1 MTLAI
6 EAVTVRYG
14 ETTAVDQV
22 TLTVATGE
30 VLALVGPSG
39 CGKSTL
45 LRTIAG
51 LVQPVSGQIVWQGR
65 DITQVPTHQRGIGL
79 MFQDHAL
86 FTHRSVADNIAF
98 GLKMAGASTSRQ
110 HERTHELLEMVG
122 LAGFGGRS
130 VEGLSGGEA
139 QRVALARALAPEP
152 ELLLLDEPLA
162 SLDRARRIELN
173 AELARLLH
181 ELRQTSVYV
190 THDQDEA
197 FSVADQVGVMHGGR
211 LLRSGSPAEV
221 WRDPQSELVARFVG
235 HEAIIERDGQRFA
248 VRPDAVAL
256 VPPGDRPADGSY
268 AGTVTACAFQGDR
281 YELLIDVDGQRWRVF
296 SADSERCREPGQTH
310 TAARHVV
317 AAYRLVMSCRRR
329 AGVSLFIV
337 LAKRK
342 LSS

>member
-6 EAVTVRYG
+6 EAVTVCYG
-14 ETTAVDQV
+14 ETVAVDQV
-22 TLTVATGE
+22 TLTVATGD

-45 LRTIAG
+45 LRSIAG

-65 DITQVPTHQRGIGL
+65 DITEVPTHQRGIGL

-98 GLKMAGASTSRQ
+98 GLKMAGVSSSRQ
-110 HERTHELLEMVG
+110 HQRTHELLEMVG
-122 LAGFGGRS
+122 LEGFGGRS

-173 AELARLLH
+173 AELARVLH
-181 ELRQTSVYV
+181 DLRQTSVYV

-248 VRPDAVAL
+248 VRPDAVELIPLA
-256 VPPGDRPADGSY
+256 DQPADSSY

-281 YELLIDVDGQRWRVF
+281 YELLVEVAGQPWRVF
-296 SADSERCREPGQTH
+296 NADPRTVGSQVNLILRPD
-310 TAARHVV
+310 
-317 AAYRLVMSCRRR
+317 M
-329 AGVSLFIV
+329 
-337 LAKRK
+337 
-342 LSS
+342 LSPLIG

>member
-130 VEGLSGGEA
+130 VEGT
-139 QRVALARALAPEP
+139 VW
-152 ELLLLDEPLA
+152 
-162 SLDRARRIELN
+162 RR
-173 AELARLLH
+173 
-181 ELRQTSVYV
+181 
-190 THDQDEA
+190 
-197 FSVADQVGVMHGGR
+197 
-211 LLRSGSPAEV
+211 SPAGC
-221 WRDPQSELVARFVG
+221 VG
-235 HEAIIERDGQRFA
+235 SS
-248 VRPDAVAL
+248 V
-256 VPPGDRPADGSY
+256 
-268 AGTVTACAFQGDR
+268 GTGA
-281 YELLIDVDGQRWRVF
+281 
-296 SADSERCREPGQTH
+296 
-310 TAARHVV
+310 
-317 AAYRLVMSCRRR
+317 
-329 AGVSLFIV
+329 
-337 LAKRK
+337 
-342 LSS
+342 

>member
-98 GLKMAGASTSRQ
+98 GLKMAGARACV
-110 HERTHELLEMVG
+110 RAVG
-122 LAGFGGRS
+122 S
-130 VEGLSGGEA
+130 
-139 QRVALARALAPEP
+139 
-152 ELLLLDEPLA
+152 
-162 SLDRARRIELN
+162 
-173 AELARLLH
+173 H
-181 ELRQTSVYV
+181 
-190 THDQDEA
+190 
-197 FSVADQVGVMHGGR
+197 
-211 LLRSGSPAEV
+211 
-221 WRDPQSELVARFVG
+221 
-235 HEAIIERDGQRFA
+235 
-248 VRPDAVAL
+248 
-256 VPPGDRPADGSY
+256 
-268 AGTVTACAFQGDR
+268 
-281 YELLIDVDGQRWRVF
+281 
-296 SADSERCREPGQTH
+296 
-310 TAARHVV
+310 
-317 AAYRLVMSCRRR
+317 
-329 AGVSLFIV
+329 
-337 LAKRK
+337 
-342 LSS
+342 

>member
-1 MTLAI
+1 VTLAI

-14 ETTAVDQV
+14 ETIAVDQV

-98 GLKMAGASTSRQ
+98 GLKMAGASKSRQ

-281 YELLIDVDGQRWRVF
+281 YGLLIEVDGQQWRVF
-296 SADSERCREPGQTH
+296 SADPS
-310 TAARHVV
+310 VV
-317 AAYRLVMSCRRR
+317 GSQV
-329 AGVSLFIV
+329 
-337 LAKRK
+337 K
-342 LSS
+342 LTLRPDMLSPLIG